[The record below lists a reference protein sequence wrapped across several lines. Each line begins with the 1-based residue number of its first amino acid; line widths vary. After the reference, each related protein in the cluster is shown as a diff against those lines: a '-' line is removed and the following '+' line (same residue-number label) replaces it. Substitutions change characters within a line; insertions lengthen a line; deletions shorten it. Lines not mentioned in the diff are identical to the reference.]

1 MHGSTPCGAKRE
13 ETAPCLGE
21 TPTPAPA
28 VIVGSLTSRRAHRTD
43 MTHDPATPSISICV
57 AVYKRHGE
65 PNLGSLTASLP
76 AALGQLNGELI
87 VALNGISAADAGVPG
102 NALTVAFEVNRGVSV
117 AWNAAARL
125 ARSPV
130 LCVVNDDV
138 VFGRDSLV
146 LLHQALTGEP
156 TAGAVGPVGT
166 RWDIARAQHLSY
178 LDLEGLSPGELREC
192 EVLSGFL
199 FATPKRLFDSIGG
212 FDEAY
217 TPCGFEEVD
226 YCTAV
231 RLEAGLSCFAV
242 AGVEFAHVFSISA
255 ARSWRRVRYEGRSE
269 SIRSISRRNRLHFL
283 AKWPAVGSG
292 EATKRHEARPSQ

>member
-1 MHGSTPCGAKRE
+1 
-13 ETAPCLGE
+13 
-21 TPTPAPA
+21 
-28 VIVGSLTSRRAHRTD
+28 

-87 VALNGISAADAGVPG
+87 VALNGISAADAGVPDD
-102 NALTVAFEVNRGVSV
+102 ALTVAFEVNRGVSV

-192 EVLSGFL
+192 EVVSGFL

-242 AGVEFAHVFSISA
+242 AGVEFAHAFSISA
-255 ARSWRRVRYEGRSE
+255 APSWRRVRYEGRSE
-269 SIRSISRRNRLHFL
+269 SLRSISRRNRLHFL
-283 AKWPAVGSG
+283 AKWPAAGSG